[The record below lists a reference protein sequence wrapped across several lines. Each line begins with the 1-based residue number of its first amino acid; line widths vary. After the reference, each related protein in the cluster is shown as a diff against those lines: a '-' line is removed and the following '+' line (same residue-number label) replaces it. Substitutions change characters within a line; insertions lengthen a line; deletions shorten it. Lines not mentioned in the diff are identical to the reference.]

1 MNSVVLLFLGVILF
15 IVAYTLYGGYL
26 ARQWGI
32 DPQRK
37 TPSEELYDGY
47 DYVPTNAKV
56 LFGHHFSSIAGAG
69 PITGPILAI
78 MFGWLPVYL
87 WIVLGSAF
95 VGGVH
100 DFAALFASIR
110 HKGKSIGEVIET
122 NVGKTGKTLFCIFA
136 WLALI
141 LVIAAFTSI
150 AADAFANS
158 PSAGTASMLFILIA
172 ILFGR
177 LVYRQNVNLA
187 VSTVAGVILIIISIW
202 IGYSYPFLKFS
213 VVAWQYILLIYV
225 LIASVLP
232 VWLLLQPRDYLSSFL
247 LIAMIVGGVLGVLIM
262 HPNIQTQAV
271 KGFTIITK
279 AGPQYLFPILF
290 VTVACGA
297 ISGFHSLVSSG
308 TTAKQ
313 IANERDARFI
323 GYGGML
329 TEGTLAI
336 LALISVA
343 YVATAQGSPAVVF
356 ASGISD
362 FMASFGVPREVG
374 KVFVILAFTG
384 FVLTSLDTAAR
395 LGRYVFEELFTV
407 KTGGQNWL
415 SNRYVATLI
424 TVVASYVLLA
434 YGYQK
439 IWPIFGASN
448 QLLGA
453 LALLAVTVWLARSGK
468 KTWMTFLPMV
478 FMFCVTLTATFLL
491 ILNFFKAANYTLFV
505 ISLAL
510 FILAVILVVLTYN
523 TFKNEKMGKSAA
535 DSKL

>member
-1 MNSVVLLFLGVILF
+1 MNSLVLLFGGIILF
-15 IVAYTLYGGYL
+15 VIAYILYGGYL

-87 WIVLGSAF
+87 WIVIGSAF

-100 DFAALFASIR
+100 DFAALFASLR

-122 NVGKTGKTLFCIFA
+122 NVGKTGKTFFCIFA

-172 ILFGR
+172 LLFGQ
-177 LVYRQNVNLA
+177 LVYRQNLNLA
-187 VSTVAGVILIIISIW
+187 VTTVIGVILIIIAIW

-213 VVAWQYILLIYV
+213 AATWQYILLVYV
-225 LIASVLP
+225 FIASVLP

-247 LIAMIVGGVLGVLIM
+247 LIAMIAGGVLGVLIM
-262 HPNIQTQAV
+262 HPSLQAEAV
-271 KGFTIITK
+271 KGFTIGTK

-313 IANERDARFI
+313 IANERDARFV

-343 YVATAQGSPAVVF
+343 YVAKAQGSPAVVF
-356 ASGISD
+356 ASGLSD

-374 KVFVILAFTG
+374 KVFVILAFTA

-395 LGRYVFEELFTV
+395 LGRYVFEELCEV
-407 KTGGQNWL
+407 KTGQQNWL

-424 TVVASYVLLA
+424 TVFASYLLLS

-453 LALLAVTVWLARSGK
+453 LALLAVTAWLAKSGK
-468 KTWMTFLPMV
+468 KTWMTFVPML

-491 ILNFFKAANYTLFV
+491 ILNFLKAGNYMLFI

-510 FILAVILVVLTYN
+510 FILAIILVVFTYS
-523 TFKNEKMGKSAA
+523 TLRSEKISSGAA
-535 DSKL
+535 GTKM